1 MEFYVALYS
10 PVLIEYLRCLGT
22 NYSPIGHIK
31 FLVGSLQQTSSDIVY
46 SYHFKYFKVRLPKI

>member
-10 PVLIEYLRCLGT
+10 PILIEYLRCLGT

-31 FLVGSLQQTSSDIVY
+31 FLVGSLQQTSSDIV
-46 SYHFKYFKVRLPKI
+46 